1 MIDSQQWQSDATS
14 WFEKWFIKQC
24 RQESVVAMDP
34 DSEEWVT
41 QLGREKL

>member
-1 MIDSQQWQSDATS
+1 MAVGCNELVREVVHQAVPAG
-14 WFEKWFIKQC
+14 
-24 RQESVVAMDP
+24 VVAMDP